1 MAAWKPARAVTLAAL
16 SYAQIARLVYQMR
29 FNNRLMSE
37 REISKASS
45 AEFDQLQKKLVP
57 LWKSIERFN
66 QDPQTIVVVPSLS
79 VDMAGAGAVVQ
90 AYEERFLFL
99 LLLLRQPRARL
110 IYVTSRTILPSIID
124 YYLDLLPGVIPSHA
138 RQRLFLPSPM
148 DGSVRPLSEKL
159 LERPR
164 LIEHIRSLIMDPD
177 RAHLVP
183 FNTTNREKELALRLG
198 IPMYG
203 ADPKFF
209 PLGTK
214 SGCRK
219 IFVEENVPHPL
230 GYENLGSKEDLIEA
244 IAQMRAKKPSIKQV
258 LVKLNEGVSGEGN
271 AVVDLTGLPPS
282 FAKATADRSVAGI
295 GDAGSRNRPRGDRD
309 RRSRLQRIGD
319 AGHRNASAGPG
330 SSIPATTDSG
340 RAKAMLEERLRAM
353 QFELEGITYESYM
366 NKLQERQGV
375 VEERIMGD
383 EFRSPSVQLRI
394 TPLGVV
400 ELLSTHDQLLGGPTG
415 QSYLGC
421 VFPADT
427 GYAALITRE
436 AAKVGRRLAKE
447 GVIGRF
453 ALDFVV
459 VRTNGKWEPYAIEI
473 NLRKGGTTHPFLT
486 LQFLTDG
493 TYDPNTGIF
502 TAPNG
507 QQKFFVASDHVKSP
521 RYRTLTP
528 DDLFDIVVRHN
539 LHFNQTRQTGVVF
552 HMMSALGEL
561 GRTGLTAV
569 GNSHEDAKAMYD
581 RAVAV
586 LDEET
591 RGEAAW

>member
-1 MAAWKPARAVTLAAL
+1 MK
-16 SYAQIARLVYQMR
+16 
-29 FNNRLMSE
+29 
-37 REISKASS
+37 SS
-45 AEFDQLQKKLVP
+45 VSDSQTEFDQLQRKLVP

-66 QDPQTIVVVPSLS
+66 QDPQTIVVVPSMS
-79 VDMAGAGAVVQ
+79 IDAVKSGAVMQ

-110 IYVTSRTILPSIID
+110 IYVTSQTILPSIID

-164 LIEHIRSLIMDPD
+164 LIERIRSLIMDPD

-209 PLGTK
+209 HLGTK

-219 IFVEENVPHPL
+219 IFIDENVPHPL
-230 GYENLGSKEDLIEA
+230 GHENIGSKEDLLEA
-244 IAQMRAKKPSIKQV
+244 IAQMRAKKPSIQQV

-271 AVVDLTGLPPS
+271 AVIDLTGLPSP
-282 FAKATADRSVAGI
+282 FAKATADRPVAGSADRG
-295 GDAGSRNRPRGDRD
+295 GDK
-309 RRSRLQRIGD
+309 
-319 AGHRNASAGPG
+319 
-330 SSIPATTDSG
+330 
-340 RAKAMLEERLRAM
+340 AKLEERLRGM
-353 QFELEGITYESYM
+353 KFESERVTFDSYM
-366 NKLQERQGV
+366 KKLQERQGV

-394 TPLGVV
+394 TPLGKV
-400 ELLSTHDQLLGGPTG
+400 ELLSTHDQLLGGPSG

-427 GYAALITRE
+427 AYAGLITQQ

-459 VRTNGKWEPYAIEI
+459 VRSKNKKWDPYAIEI

-493 TYDPNTGIF
+493 SYNPETGIF

-507 QQKFFVASDHVKSP
+507 QQKFFVASDHVESP

-539 LHFNQTRQTGVVF
+539 LHFGQTRQTGVVF

-569 GNSHEDAKAMYD
+569 GNSHEDAKATYE

-586 LDEET
+586 LNEET
-591 RGEAAW
+591 RGEPA

>member
-1 MAAWKPARAVTLAAL
+1 
-16 SYAQIARLVYQMR
+16 
-29 FNNRLMSE
+29 MSE
-37 REISKASS
+37 EKIVPDSQ
-45 AEFDQLQKKLVP
+45 AEFNRLQKKLVP
-57 LWKSIERFN
+57 LWKSIERFS
-66 QDPQTIVVVPSLS
+66 QDPQTIVVVPSMS
-79 VDMAGAGAVVQ
+79 VDAISSGAVMQ

-110 IYVTSRTILPSIID
+110 IYVTSQTILPSIID

-138 RQRLFLPSPM
+138 RQRLFLLSPM
-148 DGSVRPLSEKL
+148 DGSVRPLSDKL
-159 LERPR
+159 LARPR
-164 LIEHIRSLIMDPD
+164 LIERIRSLIMDPD

-209 PLGTK
+209 PMGTK

-219 IFVEENVPHPL
+219 IFTEENVPHPL
-230 GYENLGSKEDLIEA
+230 GHEDIGSEEELLNA
-244 IAQMRAKKPSIKQV
+244 ITQMRARKPSIEQV
-258 LVKLNEGVSGEGN
+258 MVKLDEGVSGEGN
-271 AVVDLTGLPPS
+271 AIVDLNALP
-282 FAKATADRSVAGI
+282 V
-295 GDAGSRNRPRGDRD
+295 
-309 RRSRLQRIGD
+309 
-319 AGHRNASAGPG
+319 PG
-330 SSIPATTDSG
+330 SS
-340 RAKAMLEERLRAM
+340 KEVAMLQERLRSM
-353 QFELEGITYESYM
+353 QFELEGVTYDSYM
-366 NKLQERQGV
+366 SKLQERKAV
-375 VEERIMGD
+375 VEERIMGE
-383 EFRSPSVQLRI
+383 EFRSPSVQLRV
-394 TPLGVV
+394 TPLGAV
-400 ELLSTHDQLLGGPTG
+400 ELLSTHDQLLGGPSG

-459 VRTNGKWEPYAIEI
+459 LRSNGKWEPYAIEI

-493 TYDPNTGIF
+493 TYDPDTAIF

-507 QQKFFVASDHVKSP
+507 RQKFFVASDHVESP
-521 RYRTLTP
+521 QYRTLTP

-539 LHFNQTRQTGVVF
+539 LHFGQTRQTGVLF

-561 GRTGLTAV
+561 GRMGLTAV
-569 GNSHEDAKAMYD
+569 GNSHEEAKATYD
-581 RAVAV
+581 RAIAV
-586 LDEET
+586 LNEET
-591 RGEAAW
+591 GGEAQ

>member
-1 MAAWKPARAVTLAAL
+1 
-16 SYAQIARLVYQMR
+16 
-29 FNNRLMSE
+29 MSE
-37 REISKASS
+37 REASKASQT
-45 AEFDQLQKKLVP
+45 EFDQLQKKLVP

-66 QDPQTIVVVPSLS
+66 QDPQTIVVVPSMS
-79 VDMAGAGAVVQ
+79 IDAIDSGAVIQ

-164 LIEHIRSLIMDPD
+164 LIERIRSLIIDPD

-183 FNTTNREKELALRLG
+183 FNTTNREKELALQLG

-214 SGCRK
+214 SGCRE
-219 IFVEENVPHPL
+219 IFSEEDVLHPIGHENIGTNDQLIDAIVE
-230 GYENLGSKEDLIEA
+230 
-244 IAQMRAKKPSIKQV
+244 MRQKKPSIKQV
-258 LVKLNEGVSGEGN
+258 MVKLNEGVSGEGN
-271 AVVDLTGLPPS
+271 AVIDLTGLPAP
-282 FAKATADRSVAGI
+282 
-295 GDAGSRNRPRGDRD
+295 GDAKE
-309 RRSRLQRIGD
+309 I
-319 AGHRNASAGPG
+319 
-330 SSIPATTDSG
+330 
-340 RAKAMLEERLRAM
+340 AMLEDRLRTM
-353 QFELEGITYESYM
+353 KFELVGTTYDSYM
-366 NKLQERQGV
+366 KKLRERKGV
-375 VEERIMGD
+375 VEERIMGE
-383 EFRSPSVQLRI
+383 EFRSPSVQLRV
-394 TPLGVV
+394 TPLGRV

-427 GYAALITRE
+427 AYASLITRE
-436 AAKVGRRLAKE
+436 AAKVGKRLAKE

-459 VRTNGKWEPYAIEI
+459 VRGKNGKWEPYAIEI

-493 TYDPNTGIF
+493 SYNPETGIF

-507 QQKFFVASDHVKSP
+507 QQKFFVASDHVESP

-539 LHFNQTRQTGVVF
+539 LHFDQTRQTGVVF

-569 GNSHEDAKAMYD
+569 GDSHEDAKAMYE
-581 RAVAV
+581 RAVTV
-586 LDEET
+586 LDQET
-591 RGEAAW
+591 ACP

>member
-1 MAAWKPARAVTLAAL
+1 MNL
-16 SYAQIARLVYQMR
+16 SLPY
-29 FNNRLMSE
+29 SH
-37 REISKASS
+37 
-45 AEFDQLQKKLVP
+45 AEFDRLQKKLVP

-66 QDPQTIVVVPSLS
+66 QDPQTIVVVPSMS
-79 VDMAGAGAVVQ
+79 IDAIDSGAVVQ
-90 AYEERFLFL
+90 AYEERILFL

-110 IYVTSRTILPSIID
+110 VYVTSRTILPSIID

-164 LIEHIRSLIMDPD
+164 LIERIRSLIIDPD

-183 FNTTNREKELALRLG
+183 FNTTDREKELALQLG

-214 SGCRK
+214 SGCRT
-219 IFVEENVPHPL
+219 IFSDEDVPHPL
-230 GYENLGSKEDLIEA
+230 GRENIGSRDELIGA
-244 IAQMRAKKPSIKQV
+244 IVEMRERKPSIKQV
-258 LVKLNEGVSGEGN
+258 MVKLNEGVSGEGN
-271 AVVDLTGLPPS
+271 AVIDLTGLPIPL
-282 FAKATADRSVAGI
+282 AKATADRPVAGI
-295 GDAGSRNRPRGDRD
+295 GDAD
-309 RRSRLQRIGD
+309 RRD
-319 AGHRNASAGPG
+319 VDTGPG
-330 SSIPATTDSG
+330 SAIPATTDPG
-340 RAKAMLEERLRAM
+340 RYEAMLDDRLRAM
-353 QFELEGITYESYM
+353 VFELPGTTYESYM
-366 NKLQERQGV
+366 TKLQERQGV
-375 VEERIMGD
+375 VEERIMGE
-383 EFRSPSVQLRI
+383 EFRSPSVQLRV
-394 TPLGVV
+394 TPLGRV

-427 GYAALITRE
+427 AYASLITRE
-436 AAKVGRRLAKE
+436 AAKVGERLAKE

-459 VRTNGKWEPYAIEI
+459 VRSKDGKWEPYAIEI

-493 TYDPNTGIF
+493 TYDPEKGTF

-507 QQKFFVASDHVKSP
+507 QQKFFVASDHVESP

-528 DDLFDIVVRHN
+528 DDLFDIVVRHK
-539 LHFNQTRQTGVVF
+539 LHFDQTRQTGVVF

-569 GNSHEDAKAMYD
+569 GNSREDAKATYK

-591 RGEAAW
+591 RDGDAALTKSQ

>member
-1 MAAWKPARAVTLAAL
+1 
-16 SYAQIARLVYQMR
+16 
-29 FNNRLMSE
+29 
-37 REISKASS
+37 
-45 AEFDQLQKKLVP
+45 
-57 LWKSIERFN
+57 
-66 QDPQTIVVVPSLS
+66 
-79 VDMAGAGAVVQ
+79 
-90 AYEERFLFL
+90 
-99 LLLLRQPRARL
+99 
-110 IYVTSRTILPSIID
+110 
-124 YYLDLLPGVIPSHA
+124 
-138 RQRLFLPSPM
+138 M

-164 LIEHIRSLIMDPD
+164 LIERIRSLIMDPD

-219 IFVEENVPHPL
+219 IFMDEDVPYPL
-230 GYENLGSKEDLIEA
+230 GREDIDTREDLVEA
-244 IAQMRAKKPSIKQV
+244 IAQMRMIKPSIRQV
-258 LVKLNEGVSGEGN
+258 MVKLNEGVSGDGN
-271 AVVDLTGLPPS
+271 AVIDLTGLPAP
-282 FAKATADRSVAGI
+282 
-295 GDAGSRNRPRGDRD
+295 GDS
-309 RRSRLQRIGD
+309 
-319 AGHRNASAGPG
+319 
-330 SSIPATTDSG
+330 
-340 RAKAMLEERLRAM
+340 KEEAMLDQRLRAM
-353 QFELEGITYESYM
+353 KFEAEGATYDGYM
-366 NKLQERQGV
+366 RKLQERQGV
-375 VEERIMGD
+375 VEERIMGE
-383 EFRSPSVQLRI
+383 EFRSPSVQLRV
-394 TPLGVV
+394 TPLGKV
-400 ELLSTHDQLLGGPTG
+400 ELLSTHDQLLGGPSG

-427 GYAALITRE
+427 AYAGLITRE

-459 VRTNGKWEPYAIEI
+459 VRSKDKKWEPYAIEI

-493 TYDPNTGIF
+493 AYDAETAIF

-507 QQKFFVASDHVKSP
+507 QQKFFVASDHVESP

-569 GNSHEDAKAMYD
+569 GNSHQDAKAMYD
-581 RAVAV
+581 RAIAV
-586 LDEET
+586 LDGET
-591 RGEAAW
+591 RDDINR

>member
-1 MAAWKPARAVTLAAL
+1 
-16 SYAQIARLVYQMR
+16 
-29 FNNRLMSE
+29 MSE
-37 REISKASS
+37 RKAATDSQ
-45 AEFDQLQKKLVP
+45 AEFDDLQKKLVP
-57 LWKSIERFN
+57 LWKSIERFS
-66 QDPQTIVVVPSLS
+66 QDPQTIIVVPSMS
-79 VDMAGAGAVVQ
+79 IDAIDSGAVVQ

-110 IYVTSRTILPSIID
+110 IYVTSQTILPSIID
-124 YYLDLLPGVIPSHA
+124 YYLGLLPGVIPSHA
-138 RQRLFLPSPM
+138 RQRLFLISPL
-148 DGSVRPLSEKL
+148 DLSVRPLSDKL

-164 LIEHIRSLIMDPD
+164 LMKRIRSLIMDPD

-214 SGCRK
+214 SGCRT
-219 IFVEENVPHPL
+219 IFMEENVPHPL
-230 GYENLGSKEDLIEA
+230 GVENLGSKEELIEA
-244 IAQMRAKKPSIKQV
+244 IAQMRARKPSIKQV

-271 AVVDLTGLPPS
+271 AVIDLSGLPAP
-282 FAKATADRSVAGI
+282 
-295 GDAGSRNRPRGDRD
+295 GDSNEKGV
-309 RRSRLQRIGD
+309 
-319 AGHRNASAGPG
+319 
-330 SSIPATTDSG
+330 
-340 RAKAMLEERLRAM
+340 LEERLKAM
-353 QFELEGITYESYM
+353 KFELAGATYDSYM
-366 NKLQERQGV
+366 KKLQERKGV
-375 VEERIMGD
+375 VEERIMG
-383 EFRSPSVQLRI
+383 EEIRSPSVQLRV
-394 TPLGVV
+394 TPLGAV
-400 ELLSTHDQLLGGPTG
+400 ELLSTHDQLLGGPSG

-421 VFPADT
+421 MFPADS

-436 AAKVGRRLAKE
+436 AAKVGNRLAKE

-459 VRTNGKWEPYAIEI
+459 VRSNGKWEPYAIEI

-493 TYDPNTGIF
+493 TYDPETAIF

-507 QQKFFVASDHVKSP
+507 QQKFFVASDHVESP
-521 RYRTLTP
+521 SYRTLTP
-528 DDLFDIVVRHN
+528 DDLFDIVVRHD
-539 LHFNQTRQTGVVF
+539 LHFDQTRQTGIVF

-569 GNSHEDAKAMYD
+569 GNSHEDAKAMYE

-586 LDEET
+586 LDQEVS
-591 RGEAAW
+591 GGPPQ

>member
-1 MAAWKPARAVTLAAL
+1 MPRP
-16 SYAQIARLVYQMR
+16 
-29 FNNRLMSE
+29 MSE
-37 REISKASS
+37 RRVASDS
-45 AEFDQLQKKLVP
+45 ETEFDRLQNKLVP

-66 QDPQTIVVVPSLS
+66 QDPQTIVVVPSMS
-79 VDMAGAGAVVQ
+79 IEAIDSGAVMQ

-110 IYVTSRTILPSIID
+110 IYVTSEAILPSIVD

-164 LIEHIRSLIMDPD
+164 LIERIRSLIIDPD

-183 FNTTNREKELALRLG
+183 FNTTNREKELALQLG

-214 SGCRK
+214 SGCRR
-219 IFVEENVPHPL
+219 IFMEENVPHPV
-230 GYENLGSKEDLIEA
+230 GRENIGSEEELADA
-244 IAQMRAKKPSIKQV
+244 IVELRVMKPSLNQ
-258 LVKLNEGVSGEGN
+258 LMVKLNEGVSGEGN
-271 AVVDLTGLPPS
+271 AVIDLTGLPP
-282 FAKATADRSVAGI
+282 VAGI
-295 GDAGSRNRPRGDRD
+295 D
-309 RRSRLQRIGD
+309 D
-319 AGHRNASAGPG
+319 AGHRGVSSRSG
-330 SSIPATTDSG
+330 STIPATTYTG
-340 RAKAMLEERLRAM
+340 KEIAMLGERLRSM
-353 QFELEGITYESYM
+353 QFESHGASYESYM
-366 NKLQERQGV
+366 KKLRERKGV
-375 VEERIMGD
+375 VEERIIGE

-394 TPLGVV
+394 TPLGKV
-400 ELLSTHDQLLGGPTG
+400 ELLSTHDQLLGGPSG

-459 VRTNGKWEPYAIEI
+459 VRSNGKWEPYAIEI

-493 TYDPNTGIF
+493 KYDPDTAIF

-507 QQKFFVASDHVKSP
+507 QQKFFVASDHVESP
-521 RYRTLTP
+521 AYRTLTP

-539 LHFNQTRQTGVVF
+539 LHFGQTRQTGVVF

-569 GNSHEDAKAMYD
+569 GNSHEDAKATYD
-581 RAVAV
+581 RAIAV
-586 LDEET
+586 LDQ
-591 RGEAAW
+591 EAGGA

>member
-1 MAAWKPARAVTLAAL
+1 MSKPNLA
-16 SYAQIARLVYQMR
+16 SDSQ
-29 FNNRLMSE
+29 
-37 REISKASS
+37 
-45 AEFDQLQKKLVP
+45 AEFDRLQRKLVP

-66 QDPQTIVVVPSLS
+66 PGPQTIVVVPSMS
-79 VDMAGAGAVVQ
+79 IDAINSGAVMQ

-110 IYVTSRTILPSIID
+110 IYVTSQTILPSIID
-124 YYLDLLPGVIPSHA
+124 YYLGLLPGVIPSHA
-138 RQRLFLPSPM
+138 RQRLFLISPL
-148 DGSVRPLSEKL
+148 DLSVRPLSDKL
-159 LERPR
+159 LDRPR
-164 LIEHIRSLIMDPD
+164 LIERIRSLIMDPD

-209 PLGTK
+209 HLGTK

-219 IFVEENVPHPL
+219 IFMEENVPHPL
-230 GYENLGSKEDLIEA
+230 GHENLGSKQDLINA
-244 IAQMRAKKPSIKQV
+244 IAQMRARKPSIKQV

-271 AVVDLTGLPPS
+271 AVVELKGFP
-282 FAKATADRSVAGI
+282 A
-295 GDAGSRNRPRGDRD
+295 
-309 RRSRLQRIGD
+309 
-319 AGHRNASAGPG
+319 PG
-330 SSIPATTDSG
+330 NSKE
-340 RAKAMLEERLRAM
+340 RAMLLQRLRAM
-353 QFELEGITYESYM
+353 QFELAGVTYDSYM
-366 NKLQERQGV
+366 KKLHERKGV
-375 VEERIMGD
+375 VEERIIGK
-383 EFRSPSVQLRI
+383 EIRSPSVQLRV
-394 TPLGVV
+394 TPLGAV
-400 ELLSTHDQLLGGPTG
+400 ELLSTHDQLLGGPSG

-421 VFPADT
+421 VFPADP

-459 VRTNGKWEPYAIEI
+459 VRSNGKWEPYAIEI

-493 TYDPNTGIF
+493 SYDPETAIF

-507 QQKFFVASDHVKSP
+507 QQKFFVASDHVESP
-521 RYRTLTP
+521 LYRTLTP
-528 DDLFDIVVRHN
+528 DDLFDIVVRHD
-539 LHFNQTRQTGVVF
+539 LHFDQTRQTGVVF

-569 GNSHEDAKAMYD
+569 GNSHEDAKTTYE
-581 RAVAV
+581 RAVTV
-586 LDEET
+586 LDQET
-591 RGEAAW
+591 GAATSAT

>member
-1 MAAWKPARAVTLAAL
+1 MPKLIAEGADIRRQSRTIFNALRTTRSTLRLAQL
-16 SYAQIARLVYQMR
+16 SANAFGLQKM
-29 FNNRLMSE
+29 N
-37 REISKASS
+37 SS
-45 AEFDQLQKKLVP
+45 VLDSQTKFDQLQKKLVP

-66 QDPQTIVVVPSLS
+66 QDPQTIVVVPSMS
-79 VDMAGAGAVVQ
+79 IDAIDSGALMQ

-148 DGSVRPLSEKL
+148 DGSVRSLSEKL

-164 LIEHIRSLIMDPD
+164 LIERIRSLIMDPD

-183 FNTTNREKELALRLG
+183 FNTTNREKELALQLG

-219 IFVEENVPHPL
+219 IFMEENVPHPL
-230 GYENLGSKEDLIEA
+230 GYEDLGSKKEVIGA
-244 IAQMRAKKPSIKQV
+244 IAQMRAKKPSIQQV
-258 LVKLNEGVSGEGN
+258 LLKLNEGVSGEGN
-271 AVVDLTGLPPS
+271 AIIDLTGLPP
-282 FAKATADRSVAGI
+282 
-295 GDAGSRNRPRGDRD
+295 
-309 RRSRLQRIGD
+309 
-319 AGHRNASAGPG
+319 PG
-330 SSIPATTDSG
+330 NSNELT
-340 RAKAMLEERLRAM
+340 MLEERLRAM
-353 QFELEGITYESYM
+353 KFELPDVTYESYM
-366 NKLQERQGV
+366 QKLEERAAV
-375 VEERIMGD
+375 VEERIIGE

-394 TPLGVV
+394 TPLGAVD
-400 ELLSTHDQLLGGPTG
+400 LLSTHDQLLGGPSG

-436 AAKVGRRLAKE
+436 AARVGRRLAKE

-459 VRTNGKWEPYAIEI
+459 VRSNGKWEPYAIEI

-493 TYDPNTGIF
+493 TYDPDTAIF

-507 QQKFFVASDHVKSP
+507 RQKFFVASDHVESP

-539 LHFNQTRQTGVVF
+539 LHFGHTRQTGVVF
-552 HMMSALGEL
+552 HMMSALGEV

-569 GNSHEDAKAMYD
+569 GNSHEDAKATYD

-591 RGEAAW
+591 GGERDHRD

>member
-1 MAAWKPARAVTLAAL
+1 
-16 SYAQIARLVYQMR
+16 
-29 FNNRLMSE
+29 MSE
-37 REISKASS
+37 RKVAAESGIIPPSRDYD
-45 AEFDQLQKKLVP
+45 AEFDKLQRKLVP

-66 QDPQTIVVVPSLS
+66 QDPQTIVVVPSMS
-79 VDMAGAGAVVQ
+79 IDFINSGAVMQ

-110 IYVTSRTILPSIID
+110 IYVTSQTILPSIID

-148 DGSVRPLSEKL
+148 DGSVRPLSDKL

-164 LIEHIRSLIMDPD
+164 LIERIRSLIMDPN

-219 IFVEENVPHPL
+219 IFSEENVPHPL
-230 GYENLGSKEDLIEA
+230 GREDIGSEEELIDA
-244 IAQMRAKKPSIKQV
+244 IAEMRATKPSIEQV
-258 LVKLNEGVSGEGN
+258 MVKLNEGVSGEGN
-271 AVVDLTGLPPS
+271 AVIDLTELP
-282 FAKATADRSVAGI
+282 SVAGI
-295 GDAGSRNRPRGDRD
+295 GDAG
-309 RRSRLQRIGD
+309 Q
-319 AGHRNASAGPG
+319 PG
-330 SSIPATTDSG
+330 SAIPATAA
-340 RAKAMLEERLRAM
+340 RALLHERLRAM
-353 QFELEGITYESYM
+353 KFESEGVTYESYM
-366 NKLQERQGV
+366 EKLHKRRGV
-375 VEERIMGD
+375 VEERIMGQ
-383 EFRSPSVQLRI
+383 EFRSPSVQLRV
-394 TPLGVV
+394 TPLGKV
-400 ELLSTHDQLLGGPTG
+400 ELLSTHDQLLGGPSG

-427 GYAALITRE
+427 AYAGLISRE

-459 VRTNGKWEPYAIEI
+459 VRSKNGKWEPYAIEI

-493 TYDPNTGIF
+493 TYNPETGIF

-507 QQKFFVASDHVKSP
+507 QQKFFVASDHVESP

-528 DDLFDIVVRHN
+528 DDLFDMVVRHG
-539 LHFNQTRQTGVVF
+539 LHFGQTRQTGVVF

-561 GRTGLTAV
+561 GRVGLTAV
-569 GNSHEDAKAMYD
+569 GNSHEDAKATYA

-591 RGEAAW
+591 RGEAA

>member
-1 MAAWKPARAVTLAAL
+1 
-16 SYAQIARLVYQMR
+16 
-29 FNNRLMSE
+29 MSE
-37 REISKASS
+37 RKIAADSQTD
-45 AEFDQLQKKLVP
+45 FDQLQQKLVP

-66 QDPQTIVVVPSLS
+66 QDPQTIVVIPSMSIDALDS
-79 VDMAGAGAVVQ
+79 GAVIQ

-148 DGSVRPLSEKL
+148 DGSARPLSEKL

-164 LIEHIRSLIMDPD
+164 LIERIRSLIMDPD
-177 RAHLVP
+177 RAHLIP
-183 FNTTNREKELALRLG
+183 FNTTNREKELALELG

-214 SGCRK
+214 SGCRE
-219 IFVEENVPHPL
+219 IFIEEDVPHPL
-230 GYENLGSKEDLIEA
+230 GRENIGTKNELIDA
-244 IAQMRAKKPSIKQV
+244 IVEMRKRKPSIKQV
-258 LVKLNEGVSGEGN
+258 MVKLNEGVSGEGN
-271 AVVDLTGLPPS
+271 AVIDLAGLSSS
-282 FAKATADRSVAGI
+282 FTKAKTDRLVAGI
-295 GDAGSRNRPRGDRD
+295 DDAGRRD
-309 RRSRLQRIGD
+309 HRSRLQ
-319 AGHRNASAGPG
+319 
-330 SSIPATTDSG
+330 
-340 RAKAMLEERLRAM
+340 LEERLRGM
-353 QFELEGITYESYM
+353 KFESQGVTYESYM
-366 NKLQERQGV
+366 KKLQERKGV
-375 VEERIMGD
+375 VEERIMGE
-383 EFRSPSVQLRI
+383 EFRSPSVQLRV
-394 TPLGVV
+394 TPLGKV
-400 ELLSTHDQLLGGPTG
+400 ELLSTHDQLLGGPSG

-427 GYAALITRE
+427 AYASLITRE
-436 AAKVGRRLAKE
+436 AAKVGKRLAKE

-459 VRTNGKWEPYAIEI
+459 VRSKNGKWEPYAIEI

-493 TYDPNTGIF
+493 TYNPETGIF

-507 QQKFFVASDHVKSP
+507 QQKFFVASDHVESP

-539 LHFNQTRQTGVVF
+539 LHFGQTRQTGVVF

-561 GRTGLTAV
+561 GRMGLTAV
-569 GNSHEDAKAMYD
+569 GNSHADAKALYQ
-581 RAVAV
+581 RAIAV

-591 RGEAAW
+591 SEPTPSTS

>member
-66 QDPQTIVVVPSLS
+66 QDPQTIVVVPSMS
-79 VDMAGAGAVVQ
+79 IDAIDSGAVMQ

-110 IYVTSRTILPSIID
+110 IYVTSQTILPSIID

-138 RQRLFLPSPM
+138 RPRLFLLSPL
-148 DGSVRPLSEKL
+148 DGSVRPLGDKL

-203 ADPKFF
+203 ADPVYF

-219 IFVEENVPHPL
+219 IFMEEDVAHPL
-230 GYENLGSKEDLIEA
+230 GHENLGSKKEVIDA
-244 IAQMRAKKPSIKQV
+244 IVQMRARKPSIKQV

-271 AVVDLTGLPPS
+271 ALVDLTELPSP
-282 FAKATADRSVAGI
+282 
-295 GDAGSRNRPRGDRD
+295 GDSKEQAE
-309 RRSRLQRIGD
+309 I
-319 AGHRNASAGPG
+319 
-330 SSIPATTDSG
+330 
-340 RAKAMLEERLRAM
+340 EERFRRM
-353 QFELEGITYESYM
+353 QFELKETSYDAYIK
-366 NKLQERQGV
+366 KLQERKGI
-375 VEERIMGD
+375 VEERIMGE
-383 EFRSPSVQLRI
+383 EFRSPSVQLRV
-394 TPLGVV
+394 TPLGAV
-400 ELLSTHDQLLGGPTG
+400 ELLSTHDQLLGGPSG

-427 GYAALITRE
+427 GYAGLITRE
-436 AAKVGRRLAKE
+436 AAKVGKRLAKE

-459 VRTNGKWEPYAIEI
+459 VRSNGKWEPYAIEI

-507 QQKFFVASDHVKSP
+507 QQKFFVASDHVESP
-521 RYRTLTP
+521 KYRTLTP
-528 DDLFDIVVRHN
+528 DDLLDIVVRHN

-569 GNSHEDAKAMYD
+569 GNSHEDAKATYNHT
-581 RAVAV
+581 VAV
-586 LDEET
+586 LDQ
-591 RGEAAW
+591 EAGKPV

>member
-1 MAAWKPARAVTLAAL
+1 
-16 SYAQIARLVYQMR
+16 
-29 FNNRLMSE
+29 MSE
-37 REISKASS
+37 
-45 AEFDQLQKKLVP
+45 AEVGAESNAQFDRLQKKLVP
-57 LWKSIERFN
+57 LWKSIECLN
-66 QDPQTIVVVPSLS
+66 QDPQTIVVVPSMSIDGL
-79 VDMAGAGAVVQ
+79 GAGAVLQ

-110 IYVTSRTILPSIID
+110 IYVTSQMILPSIID

-138 RQRLFLPSPM
+138 RQRLFLLSPL
-148 DGSVRPLSEKL
+148 DGSVRPLSDKL

-164 LIEHIRSLIMDPD
+164 LIERIRSLIMDPD

-183 FNTTNREKELALRLG
+183 FNTTSREKELALRLG

-203 ADPKFF
+203 ADPRFF

-219 IFVEENVPHPL
+219 IFLEEDVPHPL
-230 GYENLGSKEDLIEA
+230 GHENLGSKKEVMEA
-244 IAQMRAKKPSIKQV
+244 IMQMRARKPSIKQV

-271 AVVDLTGLPPS
+271 ALVDLTELPSP
-282 FAKATADRSVAGI
+282 
-295 GDAGSRNRPRGDRD
+295 GDAKE
-309 RRSRLQRIGD
+309 
-319 AGHRNASAGPG
+319 
-330 SSIPATTDSG
+330 
-340 RAKAMLEERLRAM
+340 RAAIDERLKRM
-353 QFELEGITYESYM
+353 QFELKGTSYDGYMKKLGERKGI
-366 NKLQERQGV
+366 
-375 VEERIMGD
+375 VEERIIGD

-394 TPLGVV
+394 TPLGAV
-400 ELLSTHDQLLGGPTG
+400 ELLSTHDQLLGGPSG

-421 VFPADT
+421 AFPADT
-427 GYAALITRE
+427 GYAGLITRE
-436 AAKVGRRLAKE
+436 AAKIGKRLAKE

-459 VRTNGKWEPYAIEI
+459 VRSNGKWEPYAIEI

-493 TYDPNTGIF
+493 TYDPQTATF
-502 TAPNG
+502 TAPSG
-507 QQKFFVASDHVKSP
+507 QHKFFVASDHVESP
-521 RYRTLTP
+521 QYRTLTP

-539 LHFNQTRQTGVVF
+539 LHFDQTRQTGVVF

-569 GNSHEDAKAMYD
+569 GNSHEEAGDLYK

-586 LDEET
+586 LDQ
-591 RGEAAW
+591 EAQSGCV

>member
-1 MAAWKPARAVTLAAL
+1 
-16 SYAQIARLVYQMR
+16 
-29 FNNRLMSE
+29 MSE
-37 REISKASS
+37 
-45 AEFDQLQKKLVP
+45 AEVAAEVHAQFDRLQKKLVP
-57 LWKSIERFN
+57 LWKSIECFN

-110 IYVTSRTILPSIID
+110 IYVTSQTILPNIID

-138 RQRLFLPSPM
+138 RPRLFLLSPL
-148 DGSVRPLSEKL
+148 DASARPLTEKL

-164 LIEHIRSLIMDPD
+164 LIERIRSLISDPD

-183 FNTTNREKELALRLG
+183 YNTTNREKELALRLG

-203 ADPKFF
+203 ADPVYF

-219 IFVEENVPHPL
+219 IFMEEDVAHPL
-230 GYENLGSKEDLIEA
+230 GHENLGSKKEVIDA
-244 IAQMRAKKPSIKQV
+244 IVQMRARKPSIKQV

-271 AVVDLTGLPPS
+271 ALVDLTELPSP
-282 FAKATADRSVAGI
+282 
-295 GDAGSRNRPRGDRD
+295 GDSKE
-309 RRSRLQRIGD
+309 
-319 AGHRNASAGPG
+319 
-330 SSIPATTDSG
+330 
-340 RAKAMLEERLRAM
+340 RAEIDERLRRM
-353 QFELEGITYESYM
+353 QFELKETSYDAYIK
-366 NKLQERQGV
+366 KLQERKGI
-375 VEERIMGD
+375 VEERIMGE
-383 EFRSPSVQLRI
+383 EFRSPSVQLRV
-394 TPLGVV
+394 TPLGAV
-400 ELLSTHDQLLGGPTG
+400 ELLSTHDQLLGGPSG

-427 GYAALITRE
+427 GYAGLITRE
-436 AAKVGRRLAKE
+436 AAKVGKRLAKE

-459 VRTNGKWEPYAIEI
+459 VRSNGKWEPYAIEI

-493 TYDPNTGIF
+493 TYDPETAIF

-507 QQKFFVASDHVKSP
+507 QHKFFVASDHVESP
-521 RYRTLTP
+521 LYRTLIP

-569 GNSHEDAKAMYD
+569 GNSHEEAKALYK

-586 LDEET
+586 LDQ
-591 RGEAAW
+591 EAQASPR

>member
-1 MAAWKPARAVTLAAL
+1 
-16 SYAQIARLVYQMR
+16 
-29 FNNRLMSE
+29 MSE
-37 REISKASS
+37 SKLAMDSQ

-57 LWKSIERFN
+57 LWKSIKRFN
-66 QDPQTIVVVPSLS
+66 QDPQTIVVVPSMS
-79 VDMAGAGAVVQ
+79 IDAISSGAVMQ

-110 IYVTSRTILPSIID
+110 IYVTSQTILPSIID
-124 YYLDLLPGVIPSHA
+124 YYLALLPGVIPSHA
-138 RQRLFLPSPM
+138 RQRLFLISPL
-148 DGSVRPLSEKL
+148 DLSVRPLSDKL

-164 LIEHIRSLIMDPD
+164 LMARIRSLIMDPD

-183 FNTTNREKELALRLG
+183 FNTTNREQELALRLG

-219 IFVEENVPHPL
+219 IFSEENVPHPL
-230 GYENLGSKEDLIEA
+230 GRENIGSKDELISA
-244 IAQMRAKKPSIKQV
+244 IAAMRVARPGIEQV
-258 LVKLNEGVSGEGN
+258 MVKLNEGVSGEGN
-271 AVVDLTGLPPS
+271 AVIDLRGLPS
-282 FAKATADRSVAGI
+282 LIVKAT
-295 GDAGSRNRPRGDRD
+295 
-309 RRSRLQRIGD
+309 
-319 AGHRNASAGPG
+319 
-330 SSIPATTDSG
+330 
-340 RAKAMLEERLRAM
+340 LEERLRGM
-353 QFELEGITYESYM
+353 KFELQGATYDSYM
-366 NKLQERQGV
+366 KMLQERQGV
-375 VEERIMGD
+375 VEERIMGE
-383 EFRSPSVQLRI
+383 EFRSPSVQLRV
-394 TPLGVV
+394 TPLGKV

-427 GYAALITRE
+427 AYASQITQE
-436 AAKVGRRLAKE
+436 AAKVGSRLAKE
-447 GVIGRF
+447 GCIGRF
-453 ALDFVV
+453 ALDFLV
-459 VRTNGKWEPYAIEI
+459 VRAKDGKWEPYAIEI

-493 TYDPNTGIF
+493 TYDSETAIF

-507 QQKFFVASDHVKSP
+507 RQKFFVASDHVESP
-521 RYRTLTP
+521 AYRTLTP
-528 DDLFDIVVRHN
+528 DDLFDIVVRHD
-539 LHFNQTRQTGVVF
+539 LHFGQTRQTGVVF

-569 GNSHEDAKAMYD
+569 GNSHADAKALYD
-581 RAVAV
+581 RAIAV

-591 RGEAAW
+591 RGEGAV

>member
-1 MAAWKPARAVTLAAL
+1 MPESKPV
-16 SYAQIARLVYQMR
+16 SVSQ
-29 FNNRLMSE
+29 S
-37 REISKASS
+37 
-45 AEFDQLQKKLVP
+45 EFDRLQKKLVP

-66 QDPQTIVVVPSLS
+66 QDPQTIVVVPSMS
-79 VDMAGAGAVVQ
+79 IDAIGSGALMQ

-110 IYVTSRTILPSIID
+110 IYVTSQMILPSIID

-138 RQRLFLPSPM
+138 RPRLFLIAPL
-148 DGSVRPLSEKL
+148 DGSARPLSDKL
-159 LERPR
+159 LARPR
-164 LIEHIRSLIMDPD
+164 LIERIRSLIMDPD

-183 FNTTNREKELALRLG
+183 FNTTNREKELAVRLG

-214 SGCRK
+214 SGCRQ
-219 IFVEENVPHPL
+219 IFIDENVPHPL
-230 GYENLGSKEDLIEA
+230 GRENLASKEDLLDA
-244 IAQMRAKKPSIKQV
+244 IMQMLATKPSIEQV

-271 AVVDLTGLPPS
+271 AVVDLRGLPP
-282 FAKATADRSVAGI
+282 VAGG
-295 GDAGSRNRPRGDRD
+295 GDPGG
-309 RRSRLQRIGD
+309 QR
-319 AGHRNASAGPG
+319 
-330 SSIPATTDSG
+330 
-340 RAKAMLEERLRAM
+340 AMLEERLRAM
-353 QFELEGITYESYM
+353 QFELEGATYESYM
-366 NKLQERQGV
+366 KKLHERKAV
-375 VEERIMGD
+375 VEERIMGE

-394 TPLGVV
+394 TPLGKV
-400 ELLSTHDQLLGGPTG
+400 ELLSTHDQLLGGPSG

-421 VFPADT
+421 VFPADK

-459 VRTNGKWEPYAIEI
+459 VRGEQGKWEPYAIEI

-493 TYDPNTGIF
+493 KYDPDTAIF

-507 QQKFFVASDHVKSP
+507 QQKFFVASDHVESP
-521 RYRTLTP
+521 AYRTLTP

-539 LHFNQTRQTGVVF
+539 LHFGQTRQTGVVF

-569 GNSHEDAKAMYD
+569 GNSHDDAKATYN
-581 RAVAV
+581 RAIAV
-586 LDEET
+586 VDQET
-591 RGEAAW
+591 RGE